1 MSCWLKVIPSILTC
15 DMFAA
20 SRNGTVVN
28 DDGEEQLDV
37 YIEVRAIQLQN
48 FSLFGLVLERL
59 GLVQT
64 LTSRSVI
71 LLFILSGLKNKTS
84 DARSASL

>member
-1 MSCWLKVIPSILTC
+1 
-15 DMFAA
+15 MFAA

-37 YIEVRAIQLQN
+37 YIEVRVIQLQN

-59 GLVQT
+59 GLNQT
-64 LTSRSVI
+64 FTSRSVI
-71 LLFILSGLKNKTS
+71 LLFILSKNKTS
-84 DARSASL
+84 DDRSASL

>member
-1 MSCWLKVIPSILTC
+1 
-15 DMFAA
+15 MFAA

-37 YIEVRAIQLQN
+37 YIEVRVLQLQN

-59 GLVQT
+59 GLNQT
-64 LTSRSVI
+64 FTSRSVI
-71 LLFILSGLKNKTS
+71 LLFILSGSKNKTS
-84 DARSASL
+84 DDRSDSL

>member
-1 MSCWLKVIPSILTC
+1 
-15 DMFAA
+15 MFAA

-37 YIEVRAIQLQN
+37 YIEVRVLQLQN

-64 LTSRSVI
+64 FTSRSVI
-71 LLFILSGLKNKTS
+71 LLFILSKNKTS
-84 DARSASL
+84 DDRSASL

>member
-1 MSCWLKVIPSILTC
+1 
-15 DMFAA
+15 MFAA

-37 YIEVRAIQLQN
+37 YIEVRVLQLQN

-64 LTSRSVI
+64 FTSRSVI
-71 LLFILSGLKNKTS
+71 LLYILSGSKNKTS
-84 DARSASL
+84 DDRSASL